1 MPDTGEE
8 QATPTMTEMSVKQTG
23 QVVLLGAVAGLIAAG
38 ATLLFSAF
46 VFKTLPC
53 VAETCGTGGQ
63 YAAVLA
69 SIVSGATALFWLM
82 RVQVFRPL
90 LVVLAVTIGLWGIS
104 LYVLAMPWYAVLAI
118 SAGLHA
124 VAYTLFAWISRL
136 RQFWLVIF
144 FTVLI
149 VVGLRFILAS

>member
-1 MPDTGEE
+1 MTDADEQTQPVMTDMPAQ
-8 QATPTMTEMSVKQTG
+8 QAG
-23 QVVLLGAVAGLIAAG
+23 QVLLLGLAAGLVAAS

-53 VAETCGTGGQ
+53 VSETCGTGGQ

-69 SIVSGATALFWLM
+69 SIISGAAALFWLM
-82 RVQVFRPL
+82 RLQVFRPL
-90 LVVLAVTIGLWGIS
+90 LVVLAVTVGLWGIS
-104 LYVLAMPWYAVLAI
+104 LYTLGMPWYAVLAI

-124 VAYTLFAWISRL
+124 VAYGLFAWISRL
-136 RQFWLVIF
+136 RQFWIVIF
-144 FTVLI
+144 LTILI